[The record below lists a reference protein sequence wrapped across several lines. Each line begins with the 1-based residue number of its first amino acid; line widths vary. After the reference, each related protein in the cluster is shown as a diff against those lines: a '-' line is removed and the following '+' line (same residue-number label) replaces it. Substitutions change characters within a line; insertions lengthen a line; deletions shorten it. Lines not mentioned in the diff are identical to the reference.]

1 MGVMEKIKEIEA
13 EMARTQKNKATNYH
27 LGTLKAKLARLRNE
41 LFVEQSGG
49 GGGGGGEGF
58 DVARNGDARVAL
70 IGFPSVGKST
80 LLSRLTSTQS
90 EAAAYEFTTLTCIPG
105 VLNYK
110 GSKIQVLDLPG
121 IIEGAAHGA
130 GRGKEVIAVARSADA
145 ILIVLD
151 AGKEGLNRH
160 REILEQEL
168 ETVGIR
174 LNQRPPDV
182 TVSKRKSGGGVRFA
196 STVPQTLLGPEP
208 EKLVT
213 QILREYKITTADVL
227 AREEITVDQLVDV
240 VVGNREYKP
249 CLYLY
254 NKIDTITIEEVDQLA
269 RQPHSIVGSVN
280 KRWNIGDPMEDDLL
294 KAKLWEYLGLTRVY
308 TKRKG
313 SPPDLEEPV
322 ILSEIRKGTSVKS
335 LCSNISTQML
345 RDLNYALVWG
355 TSAKHSPQRCGLNH
369 KLDDEDVVQIVTKTI
384 KQQQLDKNYTS
395 LAQQYQDKHSK
406 KRLEAKKQKQKKLRG

>member
-49 GGGGGGEGF
+49 GGGGGPGEGF
-58 DVARNGDARVAL
+58 AVARNGDARVAL

-80 LLSRLTSTQS
+80 LLGAMTETES
-90 EAAAYEFTTLTCIPG
+90 ETAAYEFTTLTCIPG
-105 VLNYK
+105 VLKYK

-130 GRGKEVIAVARSADA
+130 GRGKEVIAVARGADA

-160 REILEQEL
+160 REILETEL

-182 TVSKRKSGGGVRFA
+182 TFSKKKTGGGVRFA
-196 STVPQTLLGPEP
+196 STVPQPLLGPEP

-213 QILREYKITTADVL
+213 QILREYKVTTADVL

-240 VVGNREYKP
+240 ILGNREYKP

-269 RQPHSIVGSVN
+269 RQPHSVVGSVY
-280 KRWNIGDPMEDDLL
+280 KHWNIGEPWEDDLL
-294 KAKLWEYLGLTRVY
+294 KRKLWEYLELTRVY

-313 SPPDLEEPV
+313 SPPDLEARKCDYIACVSSKSEMFEMYLIDVLLSLSLFILMQPLSCQTFEREP
-322 ILSEIRKGTSVKS
+322 L
-335 LCSNISTQML
+335 
-345 RDLNYALVWG
+345 
-355 TSAKHSPQRCGLNH
+355 
-369 KLDDEDVVQIVTKTI
+369 
-384 KQQQLDKNYTS
+384 
-395 LAQQYQDKHSK
+395 
-406 KRLEAKKQKQKKLRG
+406 